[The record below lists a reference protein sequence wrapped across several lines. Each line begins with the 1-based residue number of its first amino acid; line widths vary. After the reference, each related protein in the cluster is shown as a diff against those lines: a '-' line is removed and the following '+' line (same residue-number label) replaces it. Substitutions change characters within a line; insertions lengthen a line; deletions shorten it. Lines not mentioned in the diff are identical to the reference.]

1 MNKCVLIIDDEED
14 VREIAKMGLEMAANW
29 TVLTASSGTEG
40 LNIARDKQPDL
51 ILLDW
56 MMPVLNG
63 KQTLEK
69 LQEVP
74 ETANIP
80 VILMTA
86 KTETAVK
93 EHLKDLAIVG
103 IITKPFRPLQLPDRI
118 AEVLDNQI

>member
-69 LQEVP
+69 LKSAT

-80 VILMTA
+80 IILMTA
-86 KTETAVK
+86 KTETAIK
-93 EHLKDLAIVG
+93 EHLQDLAIVG

-118 AEVLDNQI
+118 GEVLNNQI

>member
-29 TVLTASSGTEG
+29 MVLTASSGTEG
-40 LNIARDKQPDL
+40 LNIALDKQPDL

-69 LQEVP
+69 LKSVA

-86 KTETAVK
+86 KTETAIK
-93 EHLKDLAIVG
+93 EHLQDLAIVG

-118 AEVLDNQI
+118 AEVLDN

>member
-1 MNKCVLIIDDEED
+1 MAMNKCVLIIDDEED

-40 LNIARDKQPDL
+40 LNIACDKQPDL

-69 LQEVP
+69 LKSAA
-74 ETANIP
+74 ETADIP

-86 KTETAVK
+86 KTETAIK
-93 EHLKDLAIVG
+93 EHLQDLAIVG

-118 AEVLDNQI
+118 AEVLDN